1 MSLNKL
7 ISLLEAEIN
16 QANALVPYT
25 GPKDDDDDDVIEA
38 EIVNDEDEPLENE
51 LEKEHSPEFKKL
63 NQKCYA
69 VIQTTNTAID
79 TVLNTTIGNV
89 VTDIKKQEIIQL
101 LKECNLILKGIAE
114 NEVTKLPDE
123 EEQKVTT
130 NTINRALENNDQ
142 LDNQLSKQNK
152 VVTKKDIFD
161 SIEEIYKDF
170 DSILKAKL
178 PQSLIS
184 AVATASP
191 LTSIVYQNADLLKG
205 IGKAGYDTVKTVIRS
220 LTGNTKES

>member
-25 GPKDDDDDDVIEA
+25 GPKDDDDVIEA
-38 EIVNDEDEPLENE
+38 EIVDDEDKPLENE
-51 LEKEHSPEFKKL
+51 LEKEHSSEFKKL

-114 NEVTKLPDE
+114 NEVTKLSDE

-142 LDNQLSKQNK
+142 LDNQLSKKNK

-170 DSILKAKL
+170 DNILKAKL

-205 IGKAGYDTVKTVIRS
+205 IGKAGYDTVKAVTRS

>member
-25 GPKDDDDDDVIEA
+25 GPKDDDTVIEA
-38 EIVNDEDEPLENE
+38 ELVDDEDKPLDNE
-51 LEKEHSPEFKKL
+51 LEKEHSHEFKKL

-69 VIQTTNTAID
+69 VIQTTNTAIN
-79 TVLNTTIGNV
+79 TVLNTTTGNI
-89 VTDIKKQEIIQL
+89 VTDIKKKEIIQL

-114 NEVTKLPDE
+114 NEVTKLPNE
-123 EEQKVTT
+123 EEEKVTT
-130 NTINRALENNDQ
+130 NTINRALENNEQ
-142 LDNQLSKQNK
+142 LHNQLSKKNK
-152 VVTKKDIFD
+152 VITKKEIFD
-161 SIEEIYKDF
+161 SIEKIYKDF
-170 DSILKAKL
+170 DEILKAKL

-184 AVATASP
+184 AIATASP

-205 IGKAGYDTVKTVIRS
+205 IGKTGYNTIKTVTRS
-220 LTGNTKES
+220 LTGNMKEDK

>member
-25 GPKDDDDDDVIEA
+25 GPKDDDTVIEA
-38 EIVNDEDEPLENE
+38 ELVDDEDKPLDNE
-51 LEKEHSPEFKKL
+51 LEKEHSLEFKKL

-79 TVLNTTIGNV
+79 TVLNTTTGNI
-89 VTDIKKQEIIQL
+89 VTDIKKKEIIQL

-114 NEVTKLPDE
+114 NEVIKLPNE
-123 EEQKVTT
+123 EEEKVTT
-130 NTINRALENNDQ
+130 NTINRALENNEQ
-142 LDNQLSKQNK
+142 LDNQLSKKNK
-152 VVTKKDIFD
+152 VITKKEIFD
-161 SIEEIYKDF
+161 SIEKIYKDF
-170 DSILKAKL
+170 DEILKAKL

-184 AVATASP
+184 AIVTASP

-205 IGKAGYDTVKTVIRS
+205 IGKTGYNTIKTVTRS
-220 LTGNTKES
+220 ITDNTKEDK